1 VEAGGA
7 PPRRRLSIRP
17 DRAARLLGLPV
28 SASDVVGSLAQV
40 AITAETRDGAVE
52 IEVPSWRVD
61 LEREVDLI
69 EEVIRVQG
77 YDRVG
82 ETRPAVRQ
90 AGSIPVTAVAR
101 RRIRAAMVHGGL
113 RETRSYPFVSIDD
126 LELLGHDVASA
137 VPVRNPLQSD
147 EGYLRPSLLP
157 GLFRAIGL
165 NATHQVRTV
174 ALFEVGHVFRL
185 GTGGEPAVDERE
197 HVAAV
202 FAGIAGTGLR
212 AEGRPFDFFDAKG
225 AVEALMETFAI
236 EGWDLTRAEP
246 DAVTSDAPVYLHPT
260 RAANVSIDGATVG
273 IVGELA
279 PRLAERIDAGG
290 PVAVFELDA
299 GALRSTAGPLTFR
312 LPPRLPPVR
321 RDLAFVVDA
330 SVAVGRIAAGIEVAG
345 APLVEPGSVEL
356 FDVFEGVPVP
366 EGKKNVAFSVV
377 FRAPDRTLT
386 DPEVTEAVG
395 RIAEWVR
402 ANAGGEL
409 RSG

>member
-1 VEAGGA
+1 
-7 PPRRRLSIRP
+7 
-17 DRAARLLGLPV
+17 
-28 SASDVVGSLAQV
+28 
-40 AITAETRDGAVE
+40 
-52 IEVPSWRVD
+52 
-61 LEREVDLI
+61 
-69 EEVIRVQG
+69 
-77 YDRVG
+77 
-82 ETRPAVRQ
+82 
-90 AGSIPVTAVAR
+90 
-101 RRIRAAMVHGGL
+101 
-113 RETRSYPFVSIDD
+113 
-126 LELLGHDVASA
+126 
-137 VPVRNPLQSD
+137 
-147 EGYLRPSLLP
+147 
-157 GLFRAIGL
+157 
-165 NATHQVRTV
+165 
-174 ALFEVGHVFRL
+174 
-185 GTGGEPAVDERE
+185 
-197 HVAAV
+197 
-202 FAGIAGTGLR
+202 
-212 AEGRPFDFFDAKG
+212 
-225 AVEALMETFAI
+225 
-236 EGWDLTRAEP
+236 
-246 DAVTSDAPVYLHPT
+246 VYLHPT